1 MKRISIGIVLSIL
14 FLILLMLGVSVSLL
28 TTQGGSR
35 WILNQVPGLTVE
47 GLQGTLLSDW
57 RAEQLLWQQD
67 DLSTKLTDVHMQL
80 RPSCLLRSAICLDR
94 LSAARIELNLPES
107 EKVKEPQQGIELPEL
122 QLPLSIEIKQLQFDE
137 FILNGESLLTNA
149 GLRARWLADGIHIS
163 ELGLQYQDYIVQAKG
178 HISPQQGWP
187 IQLQLNA
194 HVPIPDSPA
203 LDVEAKLTG
212 SLQKLNLNAVTKG
225 YLVAVLEG
233 QVEALDGNL
242 PAQLSLK
249 INDFKA
255 NPDLPDTLT
264 VAELLLQLQGNM
276 NKGYQVDGQ
285 GVLSSTAE
293 KMQLSLAALVKT
305 TGAQLS
311 SLRLSAGEEAF
322 VAVQGGAD
330 WQGDLQADA
339 KLQWQNFPWHQLL
352 QQEDIP
358 VQLQILNGQVNYA
371 AGVYQGQLDGKL
383 NGPAGPFTLA
393 TAFAGNDQQVKLNE
407 LLVEA
412 GQGRL
417 LGTATVGF
425 ANGVDWLADIEVSKL
440 NPAYWV
446 AELPGELAGKIHS
459 QGQMRDEQ
467 LQVDATADLNGTL
480 RGSLAKLAVDFQ
492 GAQQPAQEP
501 VWLLKNAD
509 IRLGDNRINATA
521 KIDQALAGQVN
532 IDLPRLVQL
541 WPGLAG
547 KASGDIK
554 LAGSL
559 VEPLAVAQL
568 QGSGIAYDGQRIG
581 QLVLQGELLPKQ
593 RADFTFDA
601 ERIWSGETEI
611 GALHIDGQGSL
622 ESHSGQLSLTGP
634 LVESNIKLSG
644 ALQGGD
650 WLGQLQQ
657 LVLNSHDQKWALEKS
672 TAIHYRESGEL
683 TVAAHCLKSG
693 KSSLCAGGQRL
704 LPQTKIDYRL
714 LNFPLATLKTF
725 LPDDAQI
732 IGQVNGDFKVE
743 LLDKGPLGNI
753 QLDAGKGQLR
763 IKNEEQWQTF
773 AWQTLRLNSDLTEQA
788 IQSKL
793 QLRGVDSGRLEV
805 VADIDPRTEQKNL
818 QGSFLIE
825 NVDLSV
831 LRPFIAQVETVKGQ
845 LEGRGTLAGT
855 LLKPQVNGFV
865 HIRDAQLTG
874 GDLPVPFEQLQ
885 LRADIN
891 GEQMQLKGGWNSGEK
906 GKGTIQGSVQWAEQL
921 LVDIGIKGQQLP
933 LQVEPYAN
941 IELTPDLQI
950 SLKDQR
956 LFVSGSVSVPRG
968 LITIPQL
975 PESAVHVSSDARLVG
990 EAEPEAGL
998 QVAMDID
1005 VDVGSDRLRFSG
1017 FGLDADLRGRLK
1029 VGDNLSGNGTLELL
1043 NGRYRAYGQRLELRR
1058 AKLLFA
1064 GPLSY
1069 PFLDIEAVRV
1079 TGDVTAGLRLSG
1091 PAMQPT
1097 SEIFSK
1103 PAMSQEQALSWLLLG
1118 RPLQGGGDDG
1128 NVMAQAALALG
1139 LLGTAPVANKIA
1151 ESLGVTDFTLDSE
1164 GSGVGSSVVASG
1176 RISERISLRYGVG
1189 VFEPA
1194 STLALRYEL
1203 SKRMYL
1209 EAASGLAN
1217 SLDVFYKR
1225 NF

>member
-14 FLILLMLGVSVSLL
+14 FLILLVLGVSVSLL
-28 TTQGGSR
+28 ATQGGSR
-35 WILNQVPGLTVE
+35 WILKQVPGLSVE
-47 GLQGTLLSDW
+47 GLQGALLSDW
-57 RAEQLLWQQD
+57 RAEQLVWQQD
-67 DLSTKLTDVHMQL
+67 DLTAQLTDVHMQL
-80 RPSCLLRSAICLDR
+80 RPSCLLRSAVCLDR
-94 LSAARIELNLPES
+94 LTAARIELNLPET
-107 EKVKEPQQGIELPEL
+107 EEVKEPQQGIELPEL
-122 QLPLSIEIKQLQFDE
+122 QLPLSIEIERLQFDE
-137 FILNGESLLTNA
+137 FILNGESLLSNA

-163 ELGLQYQDYIVQAKG
+163 ELGLQHQDYIVQAKG
-178 HISPQQGWP
+178 YISPQKGWP
-187 IQLQLNA
+187 LQLQLNA

-203 LDVEAKLTG
+203 LDIDAKLSG
-212 SLQKLNLNAVTKG
+212 SLQALNLSAVTKG
-225 YLVAVLEG
+225 YLVAALEG
-233 QVEALDGNL
+233 QVEALDANL
-242 PAQLSLK
+242 PARLSLK
-249 INDFKA
+249 ITDFKA
-255 NPDLPDTLT
+255 TPDLPDTLT
-264 VAELLLQLQGNM
+264 VANLALQLQGNIS
-276 NKGYQVDGQ
+276 KGYKVDGQ

-311 SLRLSAGEEAF
+311 SLRLSASDEAF
-322 VAVQGGAD
+322 VAMQGAAD
-330 WQGDLQADA
+330 WLGDLQADA
-339 KLQWQNFPWHQLL
+339 KLQWQNFPWYQLL
-352 QQEDIP
+352 EQEDIP
-358 VQLQILNGQVNYA
+358 VQLQTLSGQVNYA
-371 AGVYQGQLDGKL
+371 AGIYQGQLDGDL
-383 NGPAGPFTLA
+383 NGPAGAFTLA
-393 TAFAGNDQQVKLNE
+393 TAFAGDDQQVKLNE

-459 QGQMRDEQ
+459 QGLMRNEQ

-480 RGSLAKLAVDFQ
+480 RGSPAKLAVDFQ
-492 GAQQPAQEP
+492 GTQQSMQEP

-509 IRLGDNRINATA
+509 LRLGDNRITA
-521 KIDQALAGQVN
+521 IAQIDQALAGAVK

-547 KASGDIK
+547 KASGYIK

-559 VEPLAVAQL
+559 TEPLAVAQL
-568 QGSGIAYDGQRIG
+568 QGSGIAYDGQRVG
-581 QLVLQGELLPKQ
+581 KLALEGELLAQKN
-593 RADFTFDA
+593 ANFSFDA

-611 GALHIDGQGSL
+611 GALHIAGKGSL

-634 LVESNIKLSG
+634 LLESNIKLSG
-644 ALQGGD
+644 ALQDGD

-657 LVLNSHDQKWALEKS
+657 LVLSSHEQKWALEKA

-683 TVAAHCLKSG
+683 TLAAHCLKSG
-693 KSSLCAGGQRL
+693 KSSLCAGEQRL

-714 LNFPLATLKTF
+714 LNFPLATLQAA

-732 IGQVNGDFKVE
+732 KGQINGEFKVE
-743 LLDKGPLGNI
+743 LLDTGPIGKI
-753 QLDAGKGQLR
+753 QLDAGQGQLR
-763 IKNEEQWQTF
+763 IKNDEQWQTF
-773 AWQTLRLNSDLTEQA
+773 AWQTLQFNSDLTEQA

-793 QLRGVDSGRLEV
+793 QLKGVDSGRLEI
-805 VADIDPRTEQKNL
+805 VAHIDPRTEQKKLSGN
-818 QGSFLIE
+818 FLIE
-825 NVDLSV
+825 NVDLSA

-855 LLKPQVNGFV
+855 LLAPYITGFV
-865 HIRDAQLTG
+865 QVRDAQLSG
-874 GDLPVPFEQLQ
+874 GDLPVPFENLQ
-885 LRADIN
+885 LRAEIK

-906 GKGTIQGSVQWAEQL
+906 GTGSIQGAVQWADQL
-921 LVDIGIKGQQLP
+921 LVDVSVKGQQLP

-941 IELTPDLQI
+941 IEITPDLHI
-950 SLKDQR
+950 SLKEQR
-956 LFVSGSVSVPRG
+956 LFVSGAVSVPKG

-975 PESAVHVSSDARLVG
+975 PESAVHISSDARIVG

-1005 VDVGSDRLRFSG
+1005 VDVGSERLRFSG

-1029 VGDNLSGNGTLELL
+1029 VGDNLSGNGMLELL

-1058 AKLLFA
+1058 ARLLFA

-1091 PAMQPT
+1091 PAMQPS

-1118 RPLQGGGDDG
+1118 RPLQGGDDDG

-1139 LLGTAPVANKIA
+1139 LLGTAPVASKIA
-1151 ESLGVTDFTLDSE
+1151 DSLGVKDFTLDSE
-1164 GSGVGSSVVASG
+1164 GSGLTSSVVASG

-1203 SKRMYL
+1203 SKRVYL